1 MNEFVLSDEHYS
13 VFSQAKRL
21 NDVLTEREYE
31 IVKLAVQG
39 LSYTEVAYRLNI
51 SQKTVINHIER
62 IMVKARSIYGNNVN
76 FKSHII
82 PEMHTYYFFQ
92 TATGGALSH
101 I

>member
-1 MNEFVLSDEHYS
+1 
-13 VFSQAKRL
+13 
-21 NDVLTEREYE
+21 
-31 IVKLAVQG
+31 
-39 LSYTEVAYRLNI
+39 
-51 SQKTVINHIER
+51 
-62 IMVKARSIYGNNVN
+62 VKARSIYGNNVN